1 MTPRVPGA
9 ERGLTIV
16 RELRAWRL
24 AAAALLCFL
33 PSATPASGD
42 DIPLSIRITS
52 PLGRTGLTGPIRI
65 VAQIQHGPGISL
77 EPVKFYVDDKL
88 VGEDSDGPPYAVE
101 WADANPYE
109 ARDIVVEVSDKD
121 GNVARDEIRLD
132 PLTITDVTRVSS
144 VLLETTVQDKNGRYV
159 GGLDAHDF
167 VVEEDGVPQTT
178 DLVQTEALEAT
189 YTLLIDSSQSMAR
202 RIDFVREAANKLAQH
217 LRSQDRI
224 IVAPFSRAIGAV
236 TGPTDDRLTVGDA
249 IAAIQAKGGTA
260 ILDCLADIPR
270 LLQGA
275 EGRQAVV
282 LFTDGYDEHSV
293 DTFQTAMEA
302 VRSAHATVY
311 VIAIGG
317 SAGISLKGQRFLR
330 RLAIESGG
338 KLFVP
343 SREEELPRI
352 NDLVAK
358 DVEQRYL
365 ITYTPANQTIDG
377 SWRSVTVRTT
387 EASDLIRTRAGYFAP
402 KPPPIRPTLEF
413 TISTPNNDHPSL
425 SASDLI
431 VLEDGVEQT
440 VDSFQEAVAPVSI
453 VMALDTSGSMK
464 PSVDA
469 VKEAA
474 QSFVEA
480 LQPQDKLA
488 MVLFSDRPTFAHDLT
503 KEREFSLAAIR
514 QYAAAGGTALNDA
527 LYDSLMRL
535 KKVDGR
541 RVVVVMTDGRDEN
554 GPGTAPGSQHT
565 LDDVLARLK
574 EVDAT
579 IFAIGLG
586 PKVDRA
592 PLERLATD
600 SGGEA
605 FFPQEAGSLARDYQR
620 ILETLR
626 SRFAMTFTS
635 TNSTRDGAWRNLEI
649 HSRVGDVVIKT
660 RSGYFAPTWDA
671 PTKELQTDH

>member
-1 MTPRVPGA
+1 MKPRVPGA

-16 RELRAWRL
+16 RDLRAWRL
-24 AAAALLCFL
+24 AAAALLCVL

-42 DIPLSIRITS
+42 EIPLSIRITS

-65 VAQIQHGPGISL
+65 VAQIQHGSGSSL
-77 EPVKFYVDDKL
+77 EPVKFYVDEKL

-109 ARDIVVEVSDKD
+109 ARNIVVEVSDKD

-144 VLLETTVQDKNGRYV
+144 VLLEATVQDKSGRYV

-202 RIDFVREAANKLAQH
+202 RIDFVREAANRLAQH

-249 IAAIQAKGGTA
+249 ISAIQAKGGTA
-260 ILDCLADIPR
+260 ILDCLADIPH

-275 EGRQAVV
+275 EGRQAIV

-293 DTFQTAMEA
+293 ETFQTAMEA

-317 SAGISLKGQRFLR
+317 SAGISLKGQRLLR
-330 RLAIESGG
+330 RLATESGG

-343 SREEELPRI
+343 SREEELPRV

-365 ITYTPANQTIDG
+365 ITYTPANQKIDG

-387 EASDLIRTRAGYFAP
+387 EAADLVRTRAGYFAP

-413 TISTPNNDHPSL
+413 TISTTNNDHPSL

-453 VMALDTSGSMK
+453 VLALDTSGSMK

-474 QSFVEA
+474 QRFVEA

-541 RVVVVMTDGRDEN
+541 RVAVVMTDGRDEN

-565 LDDVLARLK
+565 LDDVLTRLK

-605 FFPQEAGSLARDYQR
+605 FFPQEVGSLARDYQR

-626 SRFAMTFTS
+626 SRFALTFTS

-649 HSRVGDVVIKT
+649 HSRVADVVIKS
-660 RSGYFAPTWDA
+660 RNGYFAPTWDA
-671 PTKELQTDH
+671 PTKEPPPER

>member
-33 PSATPASGD
+33 LSARPASAD

-65 VAQIQHGPGISL
+65 VAQIQHGSGISL

-377 SWRSVTVRTT
+377 SWRTVTVRTT

-671 PTKELQTDH
+671 PTKEPQTDH